1 MQEVQDFRVQEV
13 ELLNSDLAEVEPLY
27 SDLAMGIQ
35 PEPCC
40 FLRNFE
46 TGDIKSASSMAADNA
61 RKRNTNDFG
70 NGNVV
75 LKIRE
80 NENTFA
86 HKGVYID
93 VIFCNRRRQRLGFLV
108 HRSLL

>member
-1 MQEVQDFRVQEV
+1 MQEVQDLLVQEV
-13 ELLNSDLAEVEPLY
+13 ELLNADLAEVEPLY
-27 SDLAMGIQ
+27 FDLAMGIQ

-46 TGDIKSASSMAADNA
+46 TGDIKSASSMSADNT
-61 RKRNTNDFG
+61 RKRNTKDFG

-75 LKIRE
+75 LNIRE

-86 HKGVYID
+86 HKGFYID
-93 VIFCNRRRQRLGFLV
+93 VIFCTRRRRV
-108 HRSLL
+108 HRSQH